1 MKSINTLT
9 LVLLTSTFAA
19 CGGGG
24 GEPKEVISDRPD
36 STDNIVAP
44 APEPAPVAPPEP
56 GKGATPAP
64 APTPSPIA
72 PAPKPVPTPTPS
84 PVPAPEPSPEP
95 VPAPEPPP
103 EPVPAPVVP
112 PPPVVPPSPVPA
124 PAPVQ
129 GNPPLRAVYDRVT
142 LECGTGQPWWPTH
155 RHTVSF
161 MNGIL
166 TVEDTGRS
174 TSHLVMI
181 DGSEHYPFA
190 ESESIWYG
198 VGTGKRVWIT
208 VNDHEITGLGYHDD
222 APRGHEPDARSYV
235 QCGRL
240 REIGSVN
247 RMALFPEGEE
257 VTWTEP
263 NVGGNTPFPNQC
275 GRIARQGRNFYS
287 EYMGWVGNT
296 HIDALLAEPIY
307 AGEDPP
313 TVRKFAIMRGTQ
325 SPSTPVSQN
334 LVVFDPAGRIVLTL
348 YAHSRTTS
356 RCDSPLAAVYPVIW

>member
-1 MKSINTLT
+1 
-9 LVLLTSTFAA
+9 
-19 CGGGG
+19 
-24 GEPKEVISDRPD
+24 
-36 STDNIVAP
+36 
-44 APEPAPVAPPEP
+44 
-56 GKGATPAP
+56 
-64 APTPSPIA
+64 
-72 PAPKPVPTPTPS
+72 
-84 PVPAPEPSPEP
+84 
-95 VPAPEPPP
+95 
-103 EPVPAPVVP
+103 
-112 PPPVVPPSPVPA
+112 
-124 PAPVQ
+124 
-129 GNPPLRAVYDRVT
+129 
-142 LECGTGQPWWPTH
+142 
-155 RHTVSF
+155 
-161 MNGIL
+161 
-166 TVEDTGRS
+166 
-174 TSHLVMI
+174 MI

-208 VNDHEITGLGYHDD
+208 VNDNAITGLGYHED

-275 GRIARQGRNFYS
+275 GRIARRGRDFYS

-296 HIDALLAEPIY
+296 YIDALLAVPIY
-307 AGEDPP
+307 SGEDPP

-334 LVVFDPAGRIVLTL
+334 LVVFDPAGRIVLTM